1 MIPYII
7 LGVSFL
13 IDGILTNFL
22 PFMEGDLSL
31 FTPLITVVVLFLISE
46 FFDHEDKKYY
56 ITAFVTGI
64 LYDLFYTN
72 LLFLNGF
79 LFLGIAYVSKYI
91 YKNEK
96 QDFIRVIF
104 YLIFIIILY
113 EGSIALLIT
122 LFNVVPMSLE
132 RVVYKISH
140 SLLLNIIYGELIF
153 LIIRLIPKKYTKKR
167 LN

>member
-7 LGVSFL
+7 LGGSFL

-31 FTPLITVVVLFLISE
+31 FTPLITVIVLFLISE

-64 LYDLFYTN
+64 IYDLFYTN

-96 QDFIRVIF
+96 QDFVRVIF

-122 LFNVVPMSLE
+122 VFNVVPMSLE

-153 LIIRLIPKKYTKKR
+153 LIIKLIPKKYTKKR